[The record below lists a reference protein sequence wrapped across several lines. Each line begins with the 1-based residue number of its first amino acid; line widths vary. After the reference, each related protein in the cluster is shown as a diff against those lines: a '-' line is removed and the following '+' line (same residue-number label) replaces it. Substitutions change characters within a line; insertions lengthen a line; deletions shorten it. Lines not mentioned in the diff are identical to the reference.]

1 MLTIY
6 TRHHPECKNASDKT
20 WRRCNCPKWIWGSLN
35 GKFLRQSARTHSWEV
50 AEELRRQLTEGVA
63 LPSRPAAETQ
73 PNLVAT
79 SPVPL
84 QVRVHPPDSAEEI
97 NPVQTRKAR
106 VTIVKAVESYLADA
120 RSRELK
126 PATLSKLDTIFRK
139 QLLAW
144 TRVQGLDYLD
154 QIDLD
159 SLLSFR
165 STWKDGGLAKQKK
178 QDRLIGFFW
187 AGVRRG
193 YISQNPTM
201 GLGKIKV
208 MQVPTDYFPR
218 DEFQRILEA
227 TSRCGDK
234 RGGVVPIEDNR
245 TRLRTMTLLMRWSGL
260 RIRDAVTL
268 ERDRLHGDS
277 LMLYQAKTGT
287 PVYVPLPPQVIEALQ
302 NVPPGPKPNPRY
314 FFWSGNG
321 QPKSVVADWQRSYRR
336 LFKLVNLTQA
346 DGSPKRCHPHMFR
359 DTFAVE
365 MLLAGV
371 PIDQVSLLLGH
382 ASVKITEK
390 SYSPFVK
397 ARQIQLQDSV
407 RNAWQV
413 GANPVPDPENSPSNI
428 ASSDHR
434 KAGWQLI
441 RSADRPKADEERTTA
456 SGDRRTS
463 TSDSEPA
470 HEPVP
475 SSDRASGKR
484 FRATGR

>member
-1 MLTIY
+1 
-6 TRHHPECKNASDKT
+6 
-20 WRRCNCPKWIWGSLN
+20 
-35 GKFLRQSARTHSWEV
+35 
-50 AEELRRQLTEGVA
+50 
-63 LPSRPAAETQ
+63 
-73 PNLVAT
+73 
-79 SPVPL
+79 
-84 QVRVHPPDSAEEI
+84 
-97 NPVQTRKAR
+97 
-106 VTIVKAVESYLADA
+106 
-120 RSRELK
+120 
-126 PATLSKLDTIFRK
+126 
-139 QLLAW
+139 
-144 TRVQGLDYLD
+144 LDYLD

-159 SLLSFR
+159 ALLSFR

-193 YISQNPTM
+193 YIIQNPTM

-208 MQVPTDYFPR
+208 VQVPTDYFPR
-218 DEFQRILEA
+218 DEFQRILDA

-234 RGGVVPIEDNR
+234 RGGVVPIADNR

-287 PVYVPLPPQVIEALQ
+287 PVYVPLPPHVVDALE

-407 RNAWQV
+407 RNAWEV
-413 GANPVPDPENSPSNI
+413 GATIVPDPENSPSNA
-428 ASSDHR
+428 ASSGHR

-463 TSDSEPA
+463 TSDSVPA

>member
-1 MLTIY
+1 M
-6 TRHHPECKNASDKT
+6 
-20 WRRCNCPKWIWGSLN
+20 
-35 GKFLRQSARTHSWEV
+35 
-50 AEELRRQLTEGVA
+50 
-63 LPSRPAAETQ
+63 
-73 PNLVAT
+73 
-79 SPVPL
+79 
-84 QVRVHPPDSAEEI
+84 
-97 NPVQTRKAR
+97 
-106 VTIVKAVESYLADA
+106 
-120 RSRELK
+120 
-126 PATLSKLDTIFRK
+126 
-139 QLLAW
+139 
-144 TRVQGLDYLD
+144 
-154 QIDLD
+154 
-159 SLLSFR
+159 
-165 STWKDGGLAKQKK
+165 AKQKK
-178 QDRLIGFFW
+178 QGRLIGFFW

-208 MQVPTDYFPR
+208 VQVPTDYFPR
-218 DEFQRILEA
+218 DEFQRIIDA
-227 TSRCGDK
+227 TYRCGDN
-234 RGGVVPIEDNR
+234 RGGVVVKENR

-268 ERDRLHGDS
+268 ERHRLHGDS

-287 PVYVPLPPQVIEALQ
+287 PVYVPLPPQVVEALE
-302 NVPPGPKPNPRY
+302 NIPPGPKPNPRY

-407 RNAWQV
+407 RNAWEV
-413 GANPVPDPENSPSNI
+413 GAN
-428 ASSDHR
+428 HR
-434 KAGWQLI
+434 AGSREQSVECCEF
-441 RSADRPKADEERTTA
+441 RSQESWLAAHTLGRPTESR
-456 SGDRRTS
+456 
-463 TSDSEPA
+463 
-470 HEPVP
+470 
-475 SSDRASGKR
+475 
-484 FRATGR
+484 